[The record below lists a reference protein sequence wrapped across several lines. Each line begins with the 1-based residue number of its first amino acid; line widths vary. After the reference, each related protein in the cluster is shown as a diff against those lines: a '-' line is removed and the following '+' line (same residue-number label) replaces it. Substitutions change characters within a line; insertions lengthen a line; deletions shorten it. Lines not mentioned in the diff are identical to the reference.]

1 MNENERA
8 FMEAV
13 KNGKSVT
20 VTERGVIA
28 NGISNPGEVLA
39 VLIDAVTEIYNKE
52 VGPIN
57 MKRAATEIVHALEA
71 EENRTFVR
79 LLIKAMGED
88 DVDDDE

>member
-20 VTERGVIA
+20 VTGRGLEA
-28 NGISNPGEVLA
+28 KGISDPKEVLA
-39 VLIDAVTEIYNKE
+39 ILIDAVTEIYNKE
-52 VGPIN
+52 VGPID
-57 MKRAATEIVHALEA
+57 KERAATEIVHALEA
-71 EENRTFVR
+71 EENRMFTR
-79 LLIKAMGED
+79 LLIKFMKED